1 MLAEYVTWG
10 PHTLHAQGLGNY
22 LEEATI
28 EGNFRH
34 IVLAIAV
41 MSVLVTI
48 INRTFWRPLYQ
59 YAERKY
65 KLT

>member
-10 PHTLHAQGLGNY
+10 TKTLHAQGLGNY
-22 LEEATI
+22 LQEATTA
-28 EGNFRH
+28 GNFQH
-34 IVLAIAV
+34 IVLGIAV